1 MKKHILLISGM
12 FLLSGCSLLNQ
23 DPNIPEIKVPI
34 TSTATNEE
42 KALLNDKWWENFN
55 DTKLNSFVEYALENN
70 SDLQSAL
77 IKVEK
82 FREFLNIK
90 KSEQLPKIDAYA
102 DADKKRISKLA
113 PPSYQGMTYES
124 YDLGLSASFEIDLF
138 GKLSNAKKAA
148 FEDMMNQNYLKE
160 LLYQRVISDSII
172 AYYGLKS
179 NQALYNKTQQ
189 QYLDEEETYNNIKT
203 RYENGFID
211 RSTLL
216 QEESLFEMTRDNML
230 AQKEVLDNYKT
241 AVSILIGKDVNEVFE
256 ASNIKVEDTQYDS
269 MNLPVPVNLPSDILN
284 KRADIQAAQSKVKAS
299 AFSVSVA
306 KSAYFPTFSL
316 TGSLG
321 YVSGDLDKLVRSDAS
336 SYTIGGNLLSPILDF
351 GKINANVEN
360 AKKDQQL
367 ALIEYRDTIRN
378 AFGDIKNALV
388 SYSTNK
394 ERFIAQ
400 ERRYDAIK
408 EKKDISKNQYESG
421 YISYLEFLEVRKEEA
436 SVGMQK
442 ERIKFEA
449 LKSAVNLYYNLGG
462 GFEAKINEK

>member
-148 FEDMMNQNYLKE
+148 FEDMMNQNYLK
-160 LLYQRVISDSII
+160 
-172 AYYGLKS
+172 
-179 NQALYNKTQQ
+179 
-189 QYLDEEETYNNIKT
+189 
-203 RYENGFID
+203 
-211 RSTLL
+211 
-216 QEESLFEMTRDNML
+216 
-230 AQKEVLDNYKT
+230 
-241 AVSILIGKDVNEVFE
+241 
-256 ASNIKVEDTQYDS
+256 
-269 MNLPVPVNLPSDILN
+269 
-284 KRADIQAAQSKVKAS
+284 
-299 AFSVSVA
+299 
-306 KSAYFPTFSL
+306 
-316 TGSLG
+316 
-321 YVSGDLDKLVRSDAS
+321 
-336 SYTIGGNLLSPILDF
+336 
-351 GKINANVEN
+351 
-360 AKKDQQL
+360 
-367 ALIEYRDTIRN
+367 
-378 AFGDIKNALV
+378 
-388 SYSTNK
+388 
-394 ERFIAQ
+394 
-400 ERRYDAIK
+400 
-408 EKKDISKNQYESG
+408 
-421 YISYLEFLEVRKEEA
+421 
-436 SVGMQK
+436 
-442 ERIKFEA
+442 
-449 LKSAVNLYYNLGG
+449 
-462 GFEAKINEK
+462 